1 MKALLLLLTV
11 CPMVVFAQTLD
22 TVPALSH
29 DSTLLKADKNHSA
42 NDTVLQNRSRN
53 KYGDLLNDDTL
64 YNYKFHWLTPS
75 LRVVAADAFNWA
87 LARYVMKADWTSK
100 GINDWRK
107 NLKSTPE
114 WDVDGFGVNFYGHPY
129 AGNLYF
135 NVARSNGYSFWG
147 SLPFAI
153 QGSLIWEYFGENTK
167 PSWNDWINTPISGM
181 FLGEVFYRLSSNIL
195 DDRKRGGERVM
206 RELVSGILNPS
217 RALNRLT
224 QGYMFRVTPREVYQK
239 EPLNITI
246 SSGIHKVNDQ
256 RGKDNKFGTGSTN
269 ALLNLQLDYGD
280 PFEQRHRKPFD
291 VFRMRVELGYGD
303 DKHVIDHVNGYGFL
317 AGKTIKENRLLG
329 GLFQH
334 YDYWRNAI
342 FEVASIGFGGGL
354 ISKIPITKKSTIFSN
369 LHLALVPLAG
379 NNTQFGPDTSE
390 FRHYNFG
397 GGLQAKVEETLN
409 LGGWAT
415 LGFTGFYYWIHTYN
429 GIPGNSLVGILKPT
443 VTIKLFKNL
452 RVGMEHH
459 IYHNDRYLN
468 EIPTLHLT
476 RTEQKLF
483 LQLYLQDRQRNDKY
497 H

>member
-135 NVARSNGYSFWG
+135 NVARSNGYSYWG

-153 QGSLIWEYFGENTK
+153 EGSLIWEYFGEKTR
-167 PSWNDWINTPISGM
+167 PSINDIINTPVSGA
-181 FLGEVFYRLSSNIL
+181 FLGEVIYRISSNIL
-195 DDRKRGGERVM
+195 DDRTRGGERFL
-206 RELVSGILNPS
+206 RELVAGLINPP

-224 QGYMFRVTPREVYQK
+224 QGKMFRVTMQEVYQK
-239 EPLNITI
+239 EPLNII
-246 SSGIHKVNDQ
+246 LSGGVHKVNEN
-256 RGKDNKFGTGSTN
+256 NK
-269 ALLNLQLDYGD
+269 
-280 PFEQRHRKPFD
+280 
-291 VFRMRVELGYGD
+291 
-303 DKHVIDHVNGYGFL
+303 
-317 AGKTIKENRLLG
+317 
-329 GLFQH
+329 
-334 YDYWRNAI
+334 
-342 FEVASIGFGGGL
+342 
-354 ISKIPITKKSTIFSN
+354 
-369 LHLALVPLAG
+369 
-379 NNTQFGPDTSE
+379 
-390 FRHYNFG
+390 
-397 GGLQAKVEETLN
+397 
-409 LGGWAT
+409 
-415 LGFTGFYYWIHTYN
+415 
-429 GIPGNSLVGILKPT
+429 
-443 VTIKLFKNL
+443 
-452 RVGMEHH
+452 
-459 IYHNDRYLN
+459 
-468 EIPTLHLT
+468 
-476 RTEQKLF
+476 
-483 LQLYLQDRQRNDKY
+483 
-497 H
+497 